1 VQLAQAWE
9 KTQGRGKY
17 ASGSVFF
24 GRVVVSFPAERAAG
38 ANRERSRA
46 ASPAPEVL
54 IGAVLEVP
62 ASAPTPAPAP
72 APSSAPAPA
81 PPGPPAP
88 PPPCFLSCYCAV
100 FPQSGPRALK
110 RCYGTCLCCRGTCT
124 RDTCLCCFRGALCL
138 NVCTRY
144 KQINKVQT
152 SNIQSTSKT
161 AKTSIS
167 RTSTSTAKTST
178 IAPLQRPRPALRKN
192 STIARQKTRRW
203 RSWRTWRSW
212 SRS

>member
-1 VQLAQAWE
+1 MLLVHTTTAAPSINHSFVKLWGLLQKRTPRFDTLHRCSSRRPGRWE

-62 ASAPTPAPAP
+62 APAPSSAPAP

-88 PPPCFLSCYCAV
+88 PPPCFLSCCCAF

-110 RCYGTCLCCRGTCT
+110 RCSGACLCCRGTCM
-124 RDTCLCCFRGALCL
+124 RDTCLCCFRGALY
-138 NVCTRY
+138 V
-144 KQINKVQT
+144 
-152 SNIQSTSKT
+152 
-161 AKTSIS
+161 
-167 RTSTSTAKTST
+167 
-178 IAPLQRPRPALRKN
+178 
-192 STIARQKTRRW
+192 
-203 RSWRTWRSW
+203 
-212 SRS
+212 